1 MHRAFRDAVAA
12 LLPSEA
18 RLWAWLAA
26 LSERE
31 WEELAGLFAASLPE
45 LDGVLALPGGEHF
58 AQALAR
64 ARGIPVLD
72 SGLHGAADLF
82 PGEIALVT
90 AQLQDGLPE
99 LEALLRAERRG
110 LRVLAVVAAIERS
123 DAPGRTRL
131 ELQDLRVCPPCGW
144 PTRPRVWPSNAAV
157 PAPGPGPRCLSL
169 LRPLRSRAT
178 APPGMPAAPAPR
190 QECGSAGAARRSA
203 D

>member
-1 MHRAFRDAVAA
+1 MHRAFRDAVAE

-18 RLWAWLAA
+18 RLRTWLAA

-131 ELQDLRVCPPCGW
+131 ELQDLRVW
-144 PTRPRVWPSNAAV
+144 SAV
-157 PAPGPGPRCLSL
+157 RLADTPEGLAF
-169 LRPLRSRAT
+169 
-178 APPGMPAAPAPR
+178 
-190 QECGSAGAARRSA
+190 ERRSPRPWSWPKVS
-203 D
+203 